1 MNNKDGSIDW
11 VNFKDTYDNQKG
23 IELKRDILLQAFS
36 LIEYDKKL
44 GDYKVT
50 SEIIELFKKMDSYD
64 LDKLVEQIIDN
75 KGEIK
80 TILNDLLKIDKELF
94 DFVESEYKGE
104 ITPEMQKFL
113 GNLLKLQLNTVLRL
127 LRQIS
132 IKNEESPKMQNFMND
147 LISVLGKKIETVNK
161 LQETDLIDRYSGPII
176 QNKQVFHNTT
186 TSQLETLPQ
195 KVELKNKL
203 IPQQIKDV
211 KVYNEIPIKREIIN
225 PNKIKKVWPE
235 PIESTLE
242 DDTKIYHPITKQDI
256 HAIPNAINNVVSKP
270 IIHGTTSTQLE
281 PLPQKVELKNKL
293 IPQQIKDVK
302 VYNEIPI
309 KREIINPNKI
319 KKVWPEPIESTLED
333 DTKIYHPITKQ
344 DIHAIPNAI
353 NNVVSKPII
362 HGTTSTQLEPLPQKI
377 QFKNKIGQQMKDVDV
392 YHPIT
397 KEDIKVT
404 PTSVESILPKPSEYP
419 IKRENT
425 DVMPNAIE
433 NVLGPVAHTIE
444 NTQSNPIPKKS
455 NAELQKIN
463 DEIDVMIKNIQLSL
477 FRSTDNKNDISK
489 TISETISDILNNKK
503 IIQIGIGGNIGSNDE
518 MVDAKKYIE
527 DAIKLIAK
535 RNSNKDNDI
544 IYRPTKCRW
553 TTTCHKIYDVL
564 MKHANEFKG
573 GKKYKFKYQ

>member
-242 DDTKIYHPITKQDI
+242 DDTKIYHPITKQ
-256 HAIPNAINNVVSKP
+256 
-270 IIHGTTSTQLE
+270 E
-281 PLPQKVELKNKL
+281 
-293 IPQQIKDVK
+293 
-302 VYNEIPI
+302 
-309 KREIINPNKI
+309 
-319 KKVWPEPIESTLED
+319 
-333 DTKIYHPITKQ
+333 
-344 DIHAIPNAI
+344 IHAIPNAI